1 MANIKAKF
9 VVSIDLTKIDKT
21 KIQKTDKDGNPYR
34 YKEGFE
40 PKDANGNILRDK
52 NGNPLGPQYYSQ
64 EIIVFDEVSQYGSDV
79 MVTEGQTKEERDNK
93 VKSKTIGNGKTVY
106 TANPQP
112 QQPAQTPT
120 GVHPS
125 MQQPP
130 QPPPIPTIGG
140 DDDDL
145 PF

>member
-1 MANIKAKF
+1 MANVKAKY
-9 VVSIDLTKIDKT
+9 SISVDLSKIDKSRIVT
-21 KIQKTDKDGNPYR
+21 
-34 YKEGFE
+34 
-40 PKDANGNILRDK
+40 LDK
-52 NGNPLGPQYYSQ
+52 NGNPFQNGAKYYS
-64 EIIVFDEVSQYGSDV
+64 IDVIVFDEASQYGSDV

-93 VKSKTIGNGKTVY
+93 VKSNAIGNGKTVY

-120 GVHPS
+120 GLHPS

-140 DDDDL
+140 DGDL